1 MKTLTIPAV
10 FVLLLSFALAVDT
23 CGQDK
28 EHRTSLDG
36 DWRFALGDNKKFARP
51 EYDDSEWEKIYV
63 PSHWQREGFRN
74 YHGYAWYRKK
84 VTIEVEDQDAL
95 YLELGKIDDVDEVYF
110 NGHFIGGTGGFPPDY
125 FTAFSYNRRYFI
137 PMELVNTAG
146 KNVIAVRVYDEGG
159 EGGIMGPNVG
169 IYNYRNYSD
178 NSVHLFGKWKFRMA
192 DNPKWGAENLDDS
205 DWEDIIVPASWESQG
220 FPHYDGFAWY
230 RKNFTLPSNFNTEE
244 MLIILG
250 KIDDM
255 DQVYINGR
263 LVGRTGN
270 IDRKWVSFRLERTM

>member
-125 FTAFSYNRRYFI
+125 FTAFS
-137 PMELVNTAG
+137 
-146 KNVIAVRVYDEGG
+146 
-159 EGGIMGPNVG
+159 
-169 IYNYRNYSD
+169 
-178 NSVHLFGKWKFRMA
+178 
-192 DNPKWGAENLDDS
+192 
-205 DWEDIIVPASWESQG
+205 
-220 FPHYDGFAWY
+220 
-230 RKNFTLPSNFNTEE
+230 
-244 MLIILG
+244 
-250 KIDDM
+250 
-255 DQVYINGR
+255 
-263 LVGRTGN
+263 
-270 IDRKWVSFRLERTM
+270 